1 MPRPSQRKKW
11 KKTVLQLVPVGP
23 PPPPTPAVSSQEEA
37 TPVNMDL
44 EAARKPENSDSGE
57 ANGIKL
63 KLPRAMRSASSN
75 GSNLLRERNADQNGG
90 ESVGNGGFV
99 QSNSG
104 RASGSRTSD
113 EKENHTRRI

>member
-1 MPRPSQRKKW
+1 M
-11 KKTVLQLVPVGP
+11 LQLVPVGP
-23 PPPPTPAVSSQEEA
+23 PPTPTPPASSQEEA
-37 TPVNMDL
+37 NPANLDS

-57 ANGIKL
+57 SNSIRL
-63 KLPRAMRSASSN
+63 KLPRAMRSTSTN
-75 GSNLLRERNADQNGG
+75 GSNLLRERNADQSGG

-104 RASGSRTSD
+104 RASGSRASD

>member
-23 PPPPTPAVSSQEEA
+23 PASSQEEA
-37 TPVNMDL
+37 NPVTLDS
-44 EAARKPENSDSGE
+44 EAARMPENSESGE
-57 ANGIKL
+57 SNSIKL

-75 GSNLLRERNADQNGG
+75 GSNLLRERNADQTGG

-113 EKENHTRRI
+113 EKENHTRRM

>member
-23 PPPPTPAVSSQEEA
+23 PAPPTTPASSQEQANPLNLE
-37 TPVNMDL
+37 M
-44 EAARKPENSDSGE
+44 EAATKPENSDSGE
-57 ANGIKL
+57 SMKL

-75 GSNLLRERNADQNGG
+75 GSNLLRERNADQSGG

-99 QSNSG
+99 QNNSG